1 MALHTELPI
10 YRKAYELL
18 SVAVEITRNIPRDF
32 KRLLGD
38 KIRDECLEI
47 TVLIFRAN
55 VCRDKV
61 PHITDL
67 IEKLQIVELTLRL
80 SCDMRL
86 ISKGQYAKAIR
97 LTQDVGRQAS
107 RSHRDRARLG
117 RLLLRRGQCM
127 NGALT
132 KTYRR

>member
-1 MALHTELPI
+1 MSFHTELPI

-18 SVAVEITRNIPRDF
+18 STVVVITRNIPRDF
-32 KRLLGD
+32 KKLLGD

-55 VCRDKV
+55 ICRDKV

-80 SCDMRL
+80 ACDMKL
-86 ISKGQYAKAIR
+86 ISHGQYASAIN
-97 LTQDVGRQAS
+97 LTQDVGRQAGGWKKHS
-107 RSHRDRARLG
+107 A
-117 RLLLRRGQCM
+117 
-127 NGALT
+127 APAT
-132 KTYRR
+132 

>member
-18 SVAVEITRNIPRDF
+18 QVAVEITRNIPRDF
-32 KRLLGD
+32 KRLLSD

-80 SCDMRL
+80 ACDMRL
-86 ISKGQYAKAIR
+86 ISKGQYAKAIK
-97 LTQDVGRQAS
+97 LTQDVGRQAGGWKKHS
-107 RSHRDRARLG
+107 AASA
-117 RLLLRRGQCM
+117 
-127 NGALT
+127 T
-132 KTYRR
+132 

>member
-55 VCRDKV
+55 VCEDKV
-61 PHITDL
+61 PHIAEL
-67 IEKLQIVELTLRL
+67 IERLQIVELTLRL
-80 SCDMRL
+80 ARDLKDSQGNHL
-86 ISKGQYAKAIR
+86 ISKTQYANAIK
-97 LTQDVGRQAS
+97 LTQDVGRQAGGWKKHS
-107 RSHRDRARLG
+107 AASA
-117 RLLLRRGQCM
+117 
-127 NGALT
+127 T
-132 KTYRR
+132 